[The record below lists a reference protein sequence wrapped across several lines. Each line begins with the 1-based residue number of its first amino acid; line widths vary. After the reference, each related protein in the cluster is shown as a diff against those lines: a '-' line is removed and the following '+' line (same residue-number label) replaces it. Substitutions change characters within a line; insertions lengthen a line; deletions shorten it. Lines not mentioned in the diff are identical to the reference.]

1 MRENRE
7 EQMMERSIIQY
18 ATRIDPRSIPDR
30 RQEVQMATLS
40 QTLHKIRGP
49 DNKRAVE
56 AIEELRARGWL
67 EDGSMEGI
75 LLCHA
80 RLEGADLFKASLPKV
95 DFHQAHLFRA
105 DFSGADLTSA
115 KFARADLRSANFSGA
130 ILDDADLL
138 KADLSGATN
147 LTDAQLAKAK
157 RLCYATMPDGL
168 PYDGRFRLQGDLDLA
183 EWGKVDVEDPEAMA
197 YFLGVSLET
206 YLNGQKLLEKA
217 KG

>member
-1 MRENRE
+1 
-7 EQMMERSIIQY
+7 
-18 ATRIDPRSIPDR
+18 
-30 RQEVQMATLS
+30 MATLS

-56 AIEELRARGWL
+56 AVEELRARGWL
-67 EDGSMEGI
+67 EDGSMEGV

-80 RLEGADLFKASLPKV
+80 RLEGADLFKASLCKV

-105 DFSGADLTSA
+105 DFSGADLTGA
-115 KFARADLRSANFSGA
+115 KLARADLRRVNFSEA

-147 LTDAQLAKAK
+147 LTDTQLVKAK
-157 RLCYATMPDGL
+157 RLCYATMPDGM
-168 PYDGRFRLQGDLDLA
+168 PYDGRYQLQGDLDLA
-183 EWGKVDVEDPEAMA
+183 KWGKVDPEDPEAMA

-206 YLNGQKLLEKA
+206 YLNGQKMLEKA
-217 KG
+217 NS